1 MDKSNHTG
9 RLLWIVTAVIILSLQ
24 ILALLLPKDAS
35 AWSQDPCR
43 NYPGCKYS
51 ALPPPVNNRYI
62 KISEGWCVCGSSK
75 QEASEHK
82 HQDVLRKS
90 NELSDTS
97 SIQSMGELGFRINS
111 LKELAAS
118 AANDDQA
125 QLAIQFGLNNL
136 YRFKEIKEALDS
148 QKDPKFDYDETEGR
162 LKMKIVK

>member
-1 MDKSNHTG
+1 
-9 RLLWIVTAVIILSLQ
+9 
-24 ILALLLPKDAS
+24 
-35 AWSQDPCR
+35 
-43 NYPGCKYS
+43 
-51 ALPPPVNNRYI
+51 
-62 KISEGWCVCGSSK
+62 
-75 QEASEHK
+75 
-82 HQDVLRKS
+82 
-90 NELSDTS
+90 
-97 SIQSMGELGFRINS
+97 MGELGFRINS